1 MKNFLREINTIIIK
15 FLCFLFRSA
24 KERPTVLM
32 YHSVIEGDNSLSLT
46 SEKFES
52 QIKYLKENKFKF
64 LKLDD
69 LKDGAIFEEKSVLI
83 TFDDG
88 YEDNFLIAAPILQK
102 YNVPAVFFIAT
113 GLVGSEVKGLKMMN
127 WEEIKKISIN
137 NLFEIGGHTVTHRKL
152 HKLNLEEAEKEI
164 KESKRVLEEKLDKP
178 IRVFAY
184 PYGRYNNSVLE
195 IVKSSGFKWAFS
207 TRPGCLQE
215 GFNKWQIHRFGIDN
229 FRAQFFKDIFKPG
242 YELYW
247 RLRGTTSQYY
257 EDINFR

>member
-1 MKNFLREINTIIIK
+1 MRNFLKGINTIVIK
-15 FLCFLFRSA
+15 FFCFLFHGA

-32 YHSVIEGDNSLSLT
+32 YHSVMEGDNPLSLT
-46 SEKFES
+46 PEKFED

-69 LKDGAIFEEKSVLI
+69 LKDGVVFEGKSVLI

-88 YEDNFLIAAPILQK
+88 YEDNFSIVVPILQK
-102 YNVPAVFFIAT
+102 YNVPAIFFIAT
-113 GLVGSEVKGLKMMN
+113 GLVGSEVGGLKMMN
-127 WEEIKKISIN
+127 WEEIKNISIN
-137 NLFEIGGHTVTHRKL
+137 NLFEIGGHTITHRKL
-152 HKLNLEEAEKEI
+152 HKLNLEEVEKEI
-164 KESKRVLEEKLDKP
+164 KESKRILEEKLGKS

-184 PYGRYNNSVLE
+184 PYGRYNDLVLGV
-195 IVKSSGFKWAFS
+195 IKKSGFKWAFS

-215 GFNKWQIHRFGIDN
+215 GFNKWQIRRFGIDN

-247 RLRGTTSQYY
+247 CLRGTTKQYY
-257 EDINFR
+257 ENINF